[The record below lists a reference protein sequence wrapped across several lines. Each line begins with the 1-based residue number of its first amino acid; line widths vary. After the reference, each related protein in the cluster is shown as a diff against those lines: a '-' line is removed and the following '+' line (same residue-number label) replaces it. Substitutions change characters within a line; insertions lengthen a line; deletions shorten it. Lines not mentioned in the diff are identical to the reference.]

1 MAESRPV
8 HHALYPETS
17 FMAEDPTAT
26 PRGGVRLNKIA
37 ESWEDEDL
45 SSEEEEEEQDS
56 DAETTIT
63 APRSYSPALSVD
75 SQAPPLQHGI
85 RAPPP
90 TPNISRQSS
99 CRSTTSN
106 ASHASSTYSKRPEK
120 QAAVANR
127 MIASALGVRA
137 PRSEAQKAYDRTV
150 ISNEKKRREK
160 EKLAEEQKREEA
172 EKAKAAIWDS

>member
-1 MAESRPV
+1 MAESRP
-8 HHALYPETS
+8 ASSTNSSPGQ
-17 FMAEDPTAT
+17 PTAT

-45 SSEEEEEEQDS
+45 SSEEEEEEEQDS

-172 EKAKAAIWDS
+172 EKAKTAIWDS